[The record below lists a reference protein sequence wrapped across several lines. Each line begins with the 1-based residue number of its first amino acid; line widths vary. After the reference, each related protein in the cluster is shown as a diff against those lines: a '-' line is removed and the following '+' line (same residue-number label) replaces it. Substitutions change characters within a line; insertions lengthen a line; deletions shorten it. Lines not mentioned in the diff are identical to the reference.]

1 MTPIYTRTGD
11 DGTTSLVG
19 GRRVPKDDPRI
30 EANGTL
36 DELNALLGVARAQTL
51 PEGADGIL
59 VLLQS
64 QLFVLGAE
72 LAAPPGGKGR
82 RIGPADTA
90 RLEAEIDA
98 LDLLLP
104 PLGHFILPGGTPAGS
119 LLHLARAVA
128 RRAERQCAP
137 LGRSGAVGPAF
148 LRYLNRLSDLLFV
161 LARSVNLRQ
170 SAPETAPAAW
180 PPGE

>member
-11 DGTTSLVG
+11 DGTTSLAG

-36 DELNALLGVARAQTL
+36 DELNALLGVALAQAL
-51 PEGADGIL
+51 PEGVGEIL
-59 VLLQS
+59 RRVQGH
-64 QLFVLGAE
+64 LFLLGAE
-72 LAAPPGGKGR
+72 AAAPDGGEGR
-82 RIGPADTA
+82 RIGPTEISG
-90 RLEAEIDA
+90 LEAEIDS
-98 LDLLLP
+98 LDALLP
-104 PLGHFILPGGTPAGS
+104 PLRNFILPGGTPGGS

-128 RRAERQCAP
+128 RRAERQCLA
-137 LGRSGAVGPAF
+137 LGRSGAVGPAS

-170 SAPETAPAAW
+170 SAPETGPGV
-180 PPGE
+180 PPQGE